1 MELIRFDSRARKLS
15 MDSAAQ
21 DRNEISIEAPS
32 VATDAE
38 IDVSH
43 LSIVFDGPNGQVFA
57 VDRASLQVSRGE
69 FICILGPS
77 GCGKST
83 LLNAVAGFVRPFEGH
98 VRVFGADVTG
108 PGPDR
113 GMVFQQPLLF
123 PWKTV
128 RANIAYGPRMA
139 GRDSSAVAAIT
150 DRLIELVGLSRF
162 ADSYPHM
169 LSGGM
174 QQRVAIAR
182 ALAIEP
188 RVLLM
193 DEPFGALDAQTRL
206 VMQENL
212 LSLWAEV
219 KTTVMFV
226 THDIDE
232 AIFLADR
239 VIIMGAGGRIL
250 RDLPITLPR
259 PRDSIIA
266 LSPAFTQV
274 KAECF
279 ALIRE
284 ESRKAFEFYGDKS

>member
-1 MELIRFDSRARKLS
+1 
-15 MDSAAQ
+15 
-21 DRNEISIEAPS
+21 
-32 VATDAE
+32 
-38 IDVSH
+38 
-43 LSIVFDGPNGQVFA
+43 
-57 VDRASLQVSRGE
+57 
-69 FICILGPS
+69 
-77 GCGKST
+77 
-83 LLNAVAGFVRPFEGH
+83 
-98 VRVFGADVTG
+98 
-108 PGPDR
+108 
-113 GMVFQQPLLF
+113 MVFQQPLLF
-123 PWKTV
+123 PWKSV

-139 GRDSSAVAAIT
+139 GRTPSEAAAVA
-150 DRLIELVGLSRF
+150 DRLIEVVGLVRF

-193 DEPFGALDAQTRL
+193 DEPLGALDAQTRL

-212 LSLWAEV
+212 LSLWAQV
-219 KTTVMFV
+219 KATVIFV

-250 RDLPITLPR
+250 RDLSIGLPR
-259 PRDSIIA
+259 PRDSSVA

-284 ESRKAFEFYGDKS
+284 ESRKAFELHGEKS

>member
-1 MELIRFDSRARKLS
+1 MVAMMELIRFEGGARKLDEKS
-15 MDSAAQ
+15 LAVCTETPPAAA
-21 DRNEISIEAPS
+21 E
-32 VATDAE
+32 VE
-38 IDVSH
+38 IDVSC

-83 LLNAVAGFVRPFEGH
+83 LLNAIAGFVRPFEGE
-98 VRVFGADVTG
+98 VRVFGAEVTG

-139 GRDSSAVAAIT
+139 GRAPSEVAAIT
-150 DRLIELVGLSRF
+150 DRLIELVGLVRF

-212 LSLWAEV
+212 LSLWAQV
-219 KTTVMFV
+219 KATVIFV

-239 VIIMGAGGRIL
+239 VIIMGAGGHIL
-250 RDLPITLPR
+250 RDLSIKLPR
-259 PRDSIIA
+259 PRDSAVA
-266 LSPAFTQV
+266 LSPSFMQV

-279 ALIRE
+279 GLIRE
-284 ESRKAFEFYGDKS
+284 ESRKAFELHGKKS

>member
-1 MELIRFDSRARKLS
+1 MMELIKFGNARKPAKDIAARRGDDVQIESLPA
-15 MDSAAQ
+15 SA
-21 DRNEISIEAPS
+21 DI
-32 VATDAE
+32 E

-43 LSIVFDGPNGQVFA
+43 LSIVFDGPQGQVFA
-57 VDRASLQVSRGE
+57 VDRASLQVARGQ
-69 FICILGPS
+69 FICILGPT

-83 LLNAVAGFVRPFEGH
+83 LLNAIAGFVWPFEGE
-98 VRVFGADVTG
+98 VKVAGAEVKG

-139 GRDSSAVAAIT
+139 GRAAPEVAVTT
-150 DRLIELVGLSRF
+150 DRLIELVGLTRF

-193 DEPFGALDAQTRL
+193 DEPFGALDAQTRIM
-206 VMQENL
+206 MQENL
-212 LSLWAEV
+212 LELWAQV
-219 KTTVMFV
+219 KATVIFV

-250 RDLPITLPR
+250 RDLPIDLPR
-259 PRDSIIA
+259 PRDSAVA

-284 ESRKAFEFYGDKS
+284 ESRKAFEFHGEK

>member
-1 MELIRFDSRARKLS
+1 MELIRFDGRARKLS

-98 VRVFGADVTG
+98 VRVFRADVTG

-259 PRDSIIA
+259 PRDSIVA

-284 ESRKAFEFYGDKS
+284 ESRKAFELYGDKS

>member
-1 MELIRFDSRARKLS
+1 MMELIKFGNARKPAKDIAARRGDDGQIES
-15 MDSAAQ
+15 VPASA
-21 DRNEISIEAPS
+21 DI
-32 VATDAE
+32 E
-38 IDVSH
+38 IDVSR
-43 LSIVFDGPNGQVFA
+43 LSIVFDGPQGQVFA
-57 VDRASLQVSRGE
+57 VDRASLQVARGQ
-69 FICILGPS
+69 FICILGPT

-83 LLNAVAGFVRPFEGH
+83 LLNAIAGFVRPFEGE
-98 VRVFGADVTG
+98 VKVAGAEVKG

-139 GRDSSAVAAIT
+139 GRAAPEVAVTT
-150 DRLIELVGLSRF
+150 DRLIELVGLTRF

-193 DEPFGALDAQTRL
+193 DEPFGALDAQTRIM
-206 VMQENL
+206 MQENL
-212 LSLWAEV
+212 LELWAQV
-219 KTTVMFV
+219 KATVIFV

-250 RDLPITLPR
+250 RDLVIDLPR
-259 PRDSIIA
+259 PRDSAVA

-284 ESRKAFEFYGDKS
+284 ESRKAFEFHGEK